1 MSETRQQRAEALG
14 AWADRIQPEDLV
26 EADTAALQ
34 AIADL
39 SLQRDDLDRQ
49 LAEAVNSARRAN
61 RSWTEIGAM
70 LGVSKQAVQRKY
82 GQPRLEV

>member
-1 MSETRQQRAEALG
+1 MSKTRQQRAEALG
-14 AWADRIQPEDLV
+14 AWADRVQPEDLV
-26 EADTAALQ
+26 EADTAALR